1 MKKFLVIDA
10 NSILNR
16 AFYAIRPLTNQE
28 GLHTNGIFG
37 FLNILLKELD
47 AEKPDYAVCCF
58 DVSRVTFRTALYTE
72 YKGTRKETPQ
82 ELKEQFAPLKELLS
96 AMNIPVLE
104 KENYEADD
112 LIGTLS
118 KACSEQEVECLI
130 LTGDKDDLQLV
141 DEFVNVK
148 LVITRMGKT
157 ETTRMDVEAV
167 KEKYNGLLP
176 KDLIELKA
184 IMGDKSDNIPGVAGI
199 GEVGGLKL
207 ISEYKTLENLYANI
221 DSVKESLRKKLLIDK
236 ENAFLSRTLGTICRE
251 VPIDTEI
258 DSYQVKPYDIP
269 ALTRVLT
276 KLNFTSFLSRLTNGE
291 GTTLQKE
298 DIPVLSAD
306 AFFSDF
312 SDRVEKELC
321 YLSDGDSFYSV
332 MGDKVYQ
339 IPKDDSR
346 FLTLLSEKTVTKITV
361 GLKKQLH
368 DGFFIQGD
376 VRDVGLMAYVCDPKY
391 NDSDLPKVYLYF
403 LSQNAEGAPA
413 FTKYLP
419 ALYQKLSALIEEQS
433 LFYINE
439 MEHQLILVLYE
450 MECHGVK
457 IDTQKLDELSG
468 MLSEKTGELA
478 EKIYAEAGETFNILS
493 PKQLGVILFEKLG
506 LPPVKKT
513 KSGYSTNA
521 EVLEKL
527 SGTHKI
533 IDLIKE
539 YRQVTKLNS
548 TYVEGFRSAM
558 DEEGVLRTTYQQTLT
573 QTGRLSSTEP
583 NLQNIPIR
591 TEEGR
596 KIREVILPKNDLFI
610 SADYSQIELR
620 VLAHICGD
628 ENLIQAFIQGED
640 IHTITAKRLFAT
652 EEVTADHRRAAK
664 AVNFGLIYGK
674 GPFSLAKDLG
684 ISRYEAQEYI
694 ARYLGQYPKVEDY
707 MEQVIEDATA
717 NGYTK
722 TLYHRRRYFPELR
735 EKNHMVKGAGKR
747 AALNSPIQ
755 GTAADIIKL
764 AMLRVAEELKNYK
777 SKLSLQIHDELVID
791 CVKEEE
797 DAVKALLKACM
808 ENAVNIAVPL
818 TVSLSTG
825 ENLDQCK

>member
-16 AFYAIRPLTNQE
+16 AFYAIRPLTNKE
-28 GLHTNGIFG
+28 GLNTNGIFG

-47 AEKPDYAVCCF
+47 AEQPDYIVCCF
-58 DVSRVTFRTALYTE
+58 DVSRVTFRTALYGD
-72 YKGTRKETPQ
+72 YKGTRKETPA
-82 ELKEQFAPLKELLS
+82 ELKEQFTPLKELLT

-112 LIGTLS
+112 LIGTIS
-118 KACSEQEVECLI
+118 RVCSEEQLECLI

-157 ETTRMDVEAV
+157 ETTRMDIEAV
-167 KEKYNGLLP
+167 KEKYSGLLP
-176 KDLIELKA
+176 KELIDLKA

-207 ISEYKTLENLYANI
+207 IAEYKTLENLYENI
-221 DSVKESLRKKLLIDK
+221 DSVKDSLKKKLLADK
-236 ENAFLSRTLGTICRE
+236 ENAFLSRELGTICRD

-258 DSYQVKPYDIP
+258 SNYERKPYDIP
-269 ALTRVLT
+269 RLTEVLT
-276 KLNFTSFLSRLTNGE
+276 KLNFTSFLNRLTGE
-291 GTTLQKE
+291 SAPAQPKEEITIFGRDEFFESPIQNTLYYLCDK
-298 DIPVLSAD
+298 DSIL
-306 AFFSDF
+306 
-312 SDRVEKELC
+312 VEKE
-321 YLSDGDSFYSV
+321 GR
-332 MGDKVYQ
+332 VYQ
-339 IPKDDSR
+339 LPFDDEE
-346 FLTLLSEKTVTKITV
+346 FLKLLQDKNMVKVTAQV
-361 GLKKQLH
+361 KQQMH
-368 DGFFIQGD
+368 SGFSFSGE
-376 VRDVGLMAYVCDPKY
+376 VRDVALMAYVCDPKY
-391 NDSDLPKVYLYF
+391 NDGDFSKIYYHF
-403 LSQNAEGAPA
+403 LSQMAEDAAA

-419 ALYQKLSALIEEQS
+419 ALYQKLNSLVEEHQ

-439 MEHQLILVLYE
+439 MEHQLIGILYE

-457 IDTQKLDELSG
+457 IDATSLDTLSALLTQKT
-468 MLSEKTGELA
+468 KELA
-478 EKIYAEAGETFNILS
+478 DAIYLEAGESFNILS
-493 PKQLGVILFEKLG
+493 PKQLGTILFEKLG

-548 TYVEGFRSAM
+548 TYVEGFRTAM
-558 DEEGVLRTTYQQTLT
+558 DEDGILRTTYQQTMT

-620 VLAHICGD
+620 VLAHISGD
-628 ENLIQAFIQGED
+628 ENLIHAFMDGED
-640 IHTITAKRLFAT
+640 VHTSTAKRLFSADEIT
-652 EEVTADHRRAAK
+652 PDHRRAAK

-674 GPFSLAKDLG
+674 GAFSLAKDLG

-694 ARYLGQYPKVEDY
+694 TRYLGQYPKVEDY
-707 MEQVIEDATA
+707 MQKVIEDATED
-717 NGYTK
+717 GYTK

-735 EKNHMVKGAGKR
+735 EKNHMVKEAGKR

-764 AMLRVAEELKNYK
+764 AMIRVHEELKPYK

-797 DAVKALLKACM
+797 EAVKELLKRCM
-808 ENAVNIAVPL
+808 ENAVNLSVPL
-818 TVSLSTG
+818 DVSLSTG
-825 ENLDQCK
+825 NNLDECK

>member
-16 AFYAIRPLTNQE
+16 AFYAIRPLTNKE
-28 GLHTNGIFG
+28 GLNTNGIFG

-47 AEKPDYAVCCF
+47 AENPDYIVCCF
-58 DVSRVTFRTALYTE
+58 DVSRVTFRTSLYGD
-72 YKGTRKETPQ
+72 YKGTRKETPA

-112 LIGTLS
+112 LIGTIS
-118 KACSEQEVECLI
+118 RVCSEQQLECLI

-141 DEFVNVK
+141 DEYVNVK

-167 KEKYNGLLP
+167 KEKYKGLTP
-176 KDLIELKA
+176 KELIELKA

-199 GEVGGLKL
+199 GEVGGIQL
-207 ISEYKTLENLYANI
+207 ISEYKTLENIYENI
-221 DSVKESLRKKLLIDK
+221 DSVKESLKKKLLADK
-236 ENAFLSRTLGTICRE
+236 ENAFLSRQLGTICRD
-251 VPIDTEI
+251 VPINTQIDAYTRGAYDTP
-258 DSYQVKPYDIP
+258 K
-269 ALTRVLT
+269 LTEVLT
-276 KLNFTSFLSRLTNGE
+276 KLNFTSFLNRLTGNVASVPS
-291 GTTLQKE
+291 KE
-298 DIPVLSAD
+298 EIAVLSAD
-306 AFFSDF
+306 EFFVTKESEIYYLPHEEAFYVGQGGEVYAVSQTDHRFHARLED
-312 SDRVEKELC
+312 EKI
-321 YLSDGDSFYSV
+321 
-332 MGDKVYQ
+332 K
-339 IPKDDSR
+339 
-346 FLTLLSEKTVTKITV
+346 KITV
-361 GLKKQLH
+361 GVKKQLH
-368 DGFFIQGD
+368 DGIRLKGEVLD
-376 VRDVGLMAYVCDPKY
+376 LGLMAYVCDPKF
-391 NDSDLPKVYLYF
+391 NDGDLSKVF
-403 LSQNAEGAPA
+403 LHFMNQRAESAA
-413 FTKYLP
+413 AWAKYLP
-419 ALYQKLSALIEEQS
+419 GLYQALSETVEKND
-433 LFYINE
+433 LFYVNE
-439 MEHQLILVLYE
+439 MEQRLIGVLYD
-450 MECHGVK
+450 METHGVA
-457 IDTQKLDELSG
+457 IDLSKLQELSQ
-468 MLSEKTGELA
+468 LFSQKAGELA
-478 EKIYAEAGETFNILS
+478 EKIYEQAGEAFNILS
-493 PKQLGVILFEKLG
+493 PKQLGTILFEKLE

-527 SGTHKI
+527 SGVHPI

-539 YRQVTKLNS
+539 YRHVTKLNS
-548 TYVEGFRSAM
+548 TYVEGFKTATN
-558 DEEGVLRTTYQQTLT
+558 EEGVLHTTYQQTMT

-628 ENLIQAFIQGED
+628 ENLIQAFREGED
-640 IHTITAKRLFAT
+640 IHTITAKRLFGA
-652 EEVTADHRRAAK
+652 ESVTAEHRRAAK

-684 ISRYEAQEYI
+684 ITRYEAQEYI
-694 ARYLGQYPKVEDY
+694 TRYLGQYPKVEEY
-707 MEQVIEDATA
+707 MTKVIEDATED
-717 NGYTK
+717 GYTK

-735 EKNHMVKGAGKR
+735 EKNHMVKEAGKR

-755 GTAADIIKL
+755 GTAADIIKI
-764 AMLRVAEELKNYK
+764 AMLRVWEELQSYQ

-797 DAVKALLKACM
+797 EAVKALLKRCM
-808 ENAVNIAVPL
+808 ENAVYLAVPL
-818 TVSLSTG
+818 TVSISSG
-825 ENLDQCK
+825 KNLDDCK